1 MRAADAHDPAWV
13 RSLAQG
19 LQALGIAADP
29 AQRARLLDYVALLA
43 RWNRAYNL
51 TAVREPAQMISAHL
65 LDSLAIHAYL
75 RGERILDLGTGPG
88 LPGLPLAVV
97 NPERSFTLLD
107 SNGKKTR
114 FVEQALTELRLAN
127 VQVVRERADAYRP
140 AVGFDCITARA
151 FAALGAILSLVP
163 PLLRGGRGRLLAMK
177 GQRAEID
184 AELEDLVLDSLA
196 LRVIPLEVPQL
207 QRERHL
213 VRIVWS

>member
-1 MRAADAHDPAWV
+1 LAAGV
-13 RSLAQG
+13 E
-19 LQALGIAADP
+19 ALGIAADP
-29 AQRARLLDYVALLA
+29 AQQARLLGYVALLA

-51 TAVREPAQMISAHL
+51 TAVREPTQMIPAHL
-65 LDSLAIHAYL
+65 LDSLAVHPYL
-75 RGERILDLGTGPG
+75 QGERILDLGTGPG
-88 LPGLPLAVV
+88 LPGLPLAVL

-140 AVGFDCITARA
+140 PVGFDCITARA
-151 FAALGAILSLVP
+151 FSTLGAMLRLAR
-163 PLLRGGRGRLLAMK
+163 PLLRDGRGALLAMK

-184 AELEDLVLDSLA
+184 AELQDLVLDSLA
-196 LRVIPLEVPQL
+196 LRVIPLQVPQL

>member
-1 MRAADAHDPAWV
+1 MRVADPHDPAWV
-13 RSLAQG
+13 RSLAAG
-19 LQALGIAADP
+19 LEAMGIAADP
-29 AQRARLLDYVALLA
+29 AQQARLMDYVALLA

-51 TAVREPAQMISAHL
+51 TAVREPAQMIPAHL
-65 LDSLAIHAYL
+65 LDSLVIHPYL
-75 RGERILDLGTGPG
+75 QGGRVLDLGTGPG
-88 LPGLPLAVV
+88 LPGLPLAMV

-114 FVEQALTELRLAN
+114 FIEQAN

-151 FAALGAILSLVP
+151 FAALGAMLRLAR
-163 PLLRGGRGRLLAMK
+163 PLLRDGRGRLLAMK

-184 AELEDLVLDSLA
+184 AELEDLVLDPQA
-196 LRVIPLEVPQL
+196 LRVIPLQVPQL

>member
-1 MRAADAHDPAWV
+1 MRVADRHDPAWV
-13 RSLAQG
+13 RSLAAG
-19 LQALGIAADP
+19 LEVLGIAADP
-29 AQRARLLDYVALLA
+29 AQQARLLDYVALLA

-51 TAVREPAQMISAHL
+51 TAVREPLEMIPAHL
-65 LDSLAIHAYL
+65 LDSLVIHPYL
-75 RGERILDLGTGPG
+75 QGERILDLGTGPG

-114 FVEQALTELRLAN
+114 FVEQAVTELGLAN

-151 FAALGAILSLVP
+151 FSTLGAMLRLAR
-163 PLLRGGRGRLLAMK
+163 PLLREGRGRLLAMK

-184 AELEDLVLDSLA
+184 AELQDLVLDSLA
-196 LRVIPLEVPQL
+196 LRVIPLQVPQL